1 MDNRKFEKLID
12 LIINENEEQAR
23 ALFHDIVV
31 EKSRE
36 IYENMMDDDMGM
48 KHTFTIL
55 DDTLIDQIA
64 AMDGAEVD
72 PDTGTVE
79 THDEN
84 TARQLA
90 AFAKK
95 NPQRLKSTHMGMKH
109 TFTILDDTLIDK
121 IASMDGAEVDPD
133 TGTVETHDENTA
145 RQLAAFAKKN
155 PQRLKSTDSMME
167 DDMDMGMANDGQK
180 LGGQVGEMMHEIGVE
195 EEGMSEDEEDLE
207 FDDMDDGE
215 DEMMDIDMDDEGE
228 DEDEDLE
235 DRVVDLEDK
244 LDQLMAEFEEIMG
257 DEEGEEGEEEEE
269 EGEEE
274 EAMMEAIQLQQ
285 MKGLYGSKIG
295 GDNGSQPKSTYADN
309 SGQAGMASRP
319 VKFSG
324 STESMPTGPKGPSN
338 AYSKGESQVKD
349 ANNWKNA
356 PAQRK
361 QDLTAAPK
369 PTTTQAAG
377 TNTKSPVAESRKRK

>member
-36 IYENMMDDDMGM
+36 IYENMIQDDMGM
-48 KHTFTIL
+48 KHTFAIL

-72 PDTGTVE
+72 PDAGSVE
-79 THDEN
+79 TY
-84 TARQLA
+84 
-90 AFAKK
+90 
-95 NPQRLKSTHMGMKH
+95 
-109 TFTILDDTLIDK
+109 
-121 IASMDGAEVDPD
+121 
-133 TGTVETHDENTA
+133 DENTA

-167 DDMDMGMANDGQK
+167 DDMDMDDSMEDEGK
-180 LGGQVGEMMHEIGVE
+180 KFGGQVGQLMDEIGME

-215 DEMMDIDMDDEGE
+215 DEMIDIDMDDEGGE
-228 DEDEDLE
+228 EDEDLE

-257 DEEGEEGEEEEE
+257 DEEGEAEEE

-338 AYSKGESQVKD
+338 AYSKGEGQVKD

-361 QDLTAAPK
+361 QDLMAAPK

-377 TNTKSPVAESRKRK
+377 TNTKSPVAESRRNKRK